1 MVFTVPGGFTEEE
14 YLKGTWMKKLV
25 FDQIVTIIHP
35 GPHPT
40 RESIDATN
48 NPMAENPLATNNA
61 ALAANLM
68 MRDLG
73 KAKFEE
79 AKQVQVEINQGNAD
93 AIAMMM
99 NKDRGKAMLQEG
111 LQKEKEQNE
120 AMSQAIAHQFAENT
134 ANQKLK
140 EAQLAKEQSEKSQNE
155 ATVAILAKGS
165 LKKQFKAA
173 LQAKNIK
180 LMRELAAR
188 MLQNAWA
195 GRKARKRVL
204 VMKAQRQRLLEDGY
218 ARKLQS
224 RYRAHL
230 ARRRMARLKAE
241 KQRLKE
247 EGCAIIVQSAW
258 RIKQAR
264 RKVAALKLK
273 KQRLL
278 EEGAALKL
286 QSSWRIKQAKARV
299 SQLKNKRD
307 EKKVVVAKSG
317 KLIAKLLLG
326 YHARQKYRD
335 LLLRS
340 KHLLILHLAKAKHIL
355 AGDVNSSD
363 PYVFV
368 HLDNNLVH
376 TISSAGT
383 KSRVKSSSFTDMGRT
398 LSQYKSKIIYKT
410 LNPVWNEDCIVVM
423 NNESSQDASMAN
435 IVLTLMDKD
444 NFSSDDF
451 LGQVSRPYSLS
462 S

>member
-1 MVFTVPGGFTEEE
+1 MGCAASSTGLHAYYAPSGELVSYERPKKHSSRREYDFVSVQDAKRFGENDECYLLCTIWHEMWLNFVLKKTKRAPGLIDNYVLLDARRERLRPNVKPKKDFRPINKSVWEFFFHLYGGGPVITLRVPGGFTEEE

-25 FDQIVTIIHP
+25 FDQLVTIIHP

-40 RESIDATN
+40 RESVCDTN
-48 NPMAENPLATNNA
+48 NPMVDSSPLAASNA

-68 MRDLG
+68 LRDLG

-79 AKQVQVEINQGNAD
+79 AKQVQQEINQGNAD

-120 AMSQAIAHQFAENT
+120 AMSHAIAHQFAENT

-140 EAQLAKEQSEKSQNE
+140 EAQAAKEQSEKSQN
-155 ATVAILAKGS
+155 ASTISVLAKGS
-165 LKKQFKAA
+165 LKKQFKATV
-173 LQAKNIK
+173 QAKNVK
-180 LMRELAAR
+180 LMRDLAAR

-195 GRKARKRVL
+195 GKKARKRVQ

-230 ARRRMARLKAE
+230 AKRRMARLKAE

-286 QSSWRIKQAKARV
+286 QAAWRIKQAKERV
-299 SQLKNKRD
+299 SQLKADRS
-307 EKKVVVAKSG
+307 KKQAAVAKAT
-317 KLIAKLLLG
+317 KVIAKV
-326 YHARQKYRD
+326 
-335 LLLRS
+335 
-340 KHLLILHLAKAKHIL
+340 LI
-355 AGDVNSSD
+355 
-363 PYVFV
+363 
-368 HLDNNLVH
+368 
-376 TISSAGT
+376 
-383 KSRVKSSSFTDMGRT
+383 
-398 LSQYKSKIIYKT
+398 
-410 LNPVWNEDCIVVM
+410 
-423 NNESSQDASMAN
+423 
-435 IVLTLMDKD
+435 
-444 NFSSDDF
+444 
-451 LGQVSRPYSLS
+451 
-462 S
+462 